1 MDIKRLFSKKTE
13 YYLSYVKFNELP
25 INGYENSDTQILDS
39 IDLNETQNDKIIYT
53 IKRDIS
59 FEPKCIFDLS
69 VELKVI
75 KYFNED
81 VDINEIEKVDW
92 KKLCLKKETFFSRRN
107 GRYVFN
113 NCFYYKTKCLPYL
126 YNTTSI
132 YHCRRFKRN
141 KFINRTTKAYHS
153 VGYFFMTTL

>member
-92 KKLCLKKETFFSRRN
+92 KKTLFEERDFFSQ
-107 GRYVFN
+107 GVMEDMSLTIAFITKQSAYPTYTTPPVFITAEDL
-113 NCFYYKTKCLPYL
+113 KE
-126 YNTTSI
+126 
-132 YHCRRFKRN
+132 
-141 KFINRTTKAYHS
+141 INS
-153 VGYFFMTTL
+153 